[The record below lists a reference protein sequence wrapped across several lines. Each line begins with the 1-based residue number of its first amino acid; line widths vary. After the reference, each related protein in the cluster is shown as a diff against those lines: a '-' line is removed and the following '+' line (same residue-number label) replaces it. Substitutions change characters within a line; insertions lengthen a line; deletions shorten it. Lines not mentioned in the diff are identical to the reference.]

1 MRHLTERFHQTK
13 TLMTTKS
20 DFPFRFIADGGWI
33 DGCARLD
40 FGNCYSSGTVKV
52 SLTGVEIASTT
63 AGSN

>member
-1 MRHLTERFHQTK
+1 
-13 TLMTTKS
+13 MTTKS